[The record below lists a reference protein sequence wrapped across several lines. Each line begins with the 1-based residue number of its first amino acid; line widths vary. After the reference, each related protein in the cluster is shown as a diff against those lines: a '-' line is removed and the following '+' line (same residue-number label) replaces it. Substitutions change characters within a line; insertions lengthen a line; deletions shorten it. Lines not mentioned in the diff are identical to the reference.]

1 MAKIQ
6 KGKSPDF
13 NVYFNPEHTAGVLVQ
28 PRLND
33 AIYFISGEVIEHK
46 YFQRTTKLSE
56 IDAWIEA
63 KRLDYLS
70 KVNKY

>member
-1 MAKIQ
+1 MAKHQ
-6 KGKSPDF
+6 KRKSPDF
-13 NVYFNPEHTAGVLVQ
+13 NRYFNKEHTAGVLVQ

-33 AIYFISGEVIEHK
+33 AVYFVNGETIEHT

-56 IDAWIEA
+56 IDKWIEA

-70 KVNKY
+70 KVNK

>member
-6 KGKSPDF
+6 VKNSPDF

-33 AIYFISGEVIEHK
+33 AIYFANGKTIEHK

-56 IDAWIEA
+56 IDEWIEA

-70 KVNKY
+70 KVNK

>member
-1 MAKIQ
+1 MAMKQ
-6 KGKSPDF
+6 VKNSPDF
-13 NVYFNPEHTAGVLVQ
+13 NRYFNAEKTAGVLVQ

-33 AIYFISGEVIEHK
+33 AIYFVNGKTIEHK

-56 IDAWIEA
+56 IDEWIEA

-70 KVNKY
+70 KVNK